1 MLLHFLLAPVE
12 GTRDDE
18 SVGSA
23 VGNGGASVRST
34 VGNGASVG
42 STIGN
47 IKVTDDGAS
56 VGTLIQNYG
65 TLRKYTP

>member
-1 MLLHFLLAPVE
+1 MLFTFFLRLLRIR
-12 GTRDDE
+12 GG
-18 SVGSA
+18 VGST